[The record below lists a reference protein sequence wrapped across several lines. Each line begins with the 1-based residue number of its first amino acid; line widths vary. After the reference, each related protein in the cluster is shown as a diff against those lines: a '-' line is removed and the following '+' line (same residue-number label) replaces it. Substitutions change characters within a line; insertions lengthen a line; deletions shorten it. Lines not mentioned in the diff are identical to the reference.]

1 MYIQMKRWLSVLWFY
16 VELIPGF
23 AFIGA
28 GFFELFIADPGS
40 QICIDNTICAVD
52 SLSFIMPSLS
62 VCSGMMVIIIWYLTT
77 YLPFKEKESQ
87 FVPSVKPEDFVK

>member
-1 MYIQMKRWLSVLWFY
+1 MYILTKRWLSVLLFY
-16 VELIPGF
+16 LELIPGF

-28 GFFELFIADPGS
+28 GLFELFIADFGF
-40 QICIDNTICAVD
+40 QICFENTICAVD

-62 VCSGMMVIIIWYLTT
+62 VCFGMMVIIIWYLTT
-77 YLPFKEKESQ
+77 YLPFQEKESQ